1 MHELSLAMNVVKIVE
16 KEAQKANAKCVNS
29 ITLEIGECAGVNHEI
44 FNFSWP
50 LAVKGTVAENAEK
63 IVQKVD
69 GRAKCD
75 QCDFEFDIH
84 QLFEPCPVCR
94 SYSYDII
101 QGKEF
106 KVHSISIN

>member
-16 KEAQKANAKCVNS
+16 QEAKKAEAQKVNS

-44 FNFSWP
+44 LDFSWP
-50 LAVKGTVAENAEK
+50 LAVRGTIAENAEK

-69 GRAKCD
+69 GRAKCEH
-75 QCDFEFDIH
+75 CDFEFEIH
-84 QLFEPCPVCR
+84 KLFEPCPVCR

-106 KVHSISIN
+106 RVKSISIN